1 MHALIGRP
9 VVAVAASNVD
19 AVVIVDA
26 VIMDAAVVGAAQG
39 GVVPM
44 GV

>member
-9 VVAVAASNVD
+9 VVAVVASNVD

-26 VIMDAAVVGAAQG
+26 SVVGAAAQG
-39 GVVPM
+39 VVVPM